1 MSLPTTI
8 NKFDLT
14 QDDIISLSLK
24 GITRQAFANRI
35 TQCGWSKQQALS
47 QKPCK
52 REILSDKDK
61 ALLKSNQIHISTYS
75 KRRKRGWSKHKA
87 MTTRPRQ
94 YQTLKENL

>member
-1 MSLPTTI
+1 MSLPTTV

-14 QDDIISLSLK
+14 QDDILSLSLK

-35 TQCGWSKQQALS
+35 TQCGWSKQKALS

-61 ALLKSNQIHISTYS
+61 SILDSNQIHISTYS

-94 YQTLKENL
+94 YQTLKENI